1 MAGAPGFFTGTA
13 GGHLGFII
21 GQPVFIQRVNGALC
35 TVARFSMV
43 PLVKQ
48 IRELEE

>member
-1 MAGAPGFFTGTA
+1 MTV
-13 GGHLGFII
+13 LGVWLAFML
-21 GQPVFIQRVNGALC
+21 GALC